1 MKQFADL
8 HNIFCI
14 GDCCAKFP
22 FRECLPGDAKEKAL
36 AAIEQMT
43 ITGQKVNF
51 NSVSKTSGISKS
63 FLYETAEI
71 RKRIEDQRKCEVDS
85 EMNRRAKYDKTSRSK
100 DVIIEAKNK
109 RIAALEEENS
119 KLKKEL
125 QLLRGLLYSQK

>member
-1 MKQFADL
+1 MSDNLNGLRQNWK
-8 HNIFCI
+8 IRGI
-14 GDCCAKFP
+14 
-22 FRECLPGDAKEKAL
+22 DAKEKAL

>member
-1 MKQFADL
+1 MADNL
-8 HNIFCI
+8 N
-14 GDCCAKFP
+14 GLRQNWKF
-22 FRECLPGDAKEKAL
+22 RGIDAKEKVL

-43 ITGQKVNF
+43 MTGQKVNF

-71 RKRIEDQRKCEVDS
+71 RKRIEEQRKCEVDS

>member
-1 MKQFADL
+1 MLFLLRVFSYINLNGLRQNWK
-8 HNIFCI
+8 IRGI
-14 GDCCAKFP
+14 
-22 FRECLPGDAKEKAL
+22 DAREKAL
-36 AAIEQMT
+36 ATIEQMT
-43 ITGQKVNF
+43 MNGQKVNF

-71 RKRIEDQRKCEVDS
+71 RKRIEEQRKREVDS

-100 DVIIEAKNK
+100 DVIIKAKNK

>member
-1 MKQFADL
+1 MADNL
-8 HNIFCI
+8 N
-14 GDCCAKFP
+14 GLRQNWKN
-22 FRECLPGDAKEKAL
+22 RGVDAREKAL

-43 ITGQKVNF
+43 KSGQKVNF

-71 RKRIEDQRKCEVDS
+71 RKRIEEQRKCEVDS

-125 QLLRGLLYSQK
+125 HVLRGLLYSQK

>member
-1 MKQFADL
+1 MADNL
-8 HNIFCI
+8 EGLRKNWESRGIE
-14 GDCCAKFP
+14 A
-22 FRECLPGDAKEKAL
+22 REKAL
-36 AAIEQMT
+36 ETIAQMT
-43 ITGQKVNF
+43 LTGQKVNF
-51 NSVSKTSGISKS
+51 NSVSKASGISKS
-63 FLYETAEI
+63 FLYGTEEI
-71 RKRIEDQRKCEVDS
+71 RKRIVEQRKCEVDS

>member
-1 MKQFADL
+1 MADNL
-8 HNIFCI
+8 NGLRQNWKERGI
-14 GDCCAKFP
+14 
-22 FRECLPGDAKEKAL
+22 DAREKAL
-36 AAIEQMT
+36 EAIEQMT
-43 ITGQKVNF
+43 MTGQKVNF

-71 RKRIEDQRKCEVDS
+71 RKRIEEQRKCEVDS

>member
-1 MKQFADL
+1 MADNL
-8 HNIFCI
+8 N
-14 GDCCAKFP
+14 GLRQNWKS
-22 FRECLPGDAKEKAL
+22 RGTDAREKAL

-43 ITGQKVNF
+43 MTGQKVNF

-63 FLYETAEI
+63 FLYETPEI
-71 RKRIEDQRKCEVDS
+71 RKKIEEQRKCEVDG

-109 RIAALEEENS
+109 RIAVLEEENS
-119 KLKKEL
+119 KLRKEL

>member
-1 MKQFADL
+1 MADNL
-8 HNIFCI
+8 EGLRKNWESRGIE
-14 GDCCAKFP
+14 A
-22 FRECLPGDAKEKAL
+22 REKAL
-36 AAIEQMT
+36 ETIEQMT
-43 ITGQKVNF
+43 LTGQKVNF
-51 NSVSKTSGISKS
+51 NSVSKASGISKS
-63 FLYETAEI
+63 FLYGTEEI
-71 RKRIEDQRKCEVDS
+71 RKRIVEQRKCEVDS